1 MKPNTKNPAILNL
14 IDQFSKLYGC
24 TWDDLLKKSRKDW
37 LVECRYLLMYFLHR
51 KYLLSFALIARLFDL
66 DRTTVMH
73 GISKIANQISSD
85 VNFAEYIERM
95 DSLLDINFDVQV
107 ESVE

>member
-1 MKPNTKNPAILNL
+1 
-14 IDQFSKLYGC
+14 
-24 TWDDLLKKSRKDW
+24 
-37 LVECRYLLMYFLHR
+37 
-51 KYLLSFALIARLFDL
+51 
-66 DRTTVMH
+66 MH